1 MTKYLFPF
9 LTAVGTRVLG
19 AVDACWAAVA
29 LLSPTRKRVGQ
40 KQAADNVDNPP
51 LADTSSREPGALLS
65 GLSLPR
71 ADMSQK
77 NA

>member
-29 LLSPTRKRVGQ
+29 LLSPSRKRVGQ
-40 KQAADNVDNPP
+40 KLAVDNVDNPP
-51 LADTSSREPGALLS
+51 SADTSSRAPGALLS
-65 GLSLPR
+65 GLTLPQ
-71 ADMSQK
+71 ANISQK